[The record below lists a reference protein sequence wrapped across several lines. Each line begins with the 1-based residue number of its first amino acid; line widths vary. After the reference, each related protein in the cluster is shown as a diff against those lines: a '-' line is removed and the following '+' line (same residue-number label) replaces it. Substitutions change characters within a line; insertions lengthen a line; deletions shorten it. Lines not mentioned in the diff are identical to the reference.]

1 MILTSPITIKE
12 LLLSIKYNGRI
23 IGNSQFQI
31 KGLNDDFVV
40 QPYDLTW
47 TESISLQNKLV
58 KGGRPLAIITNTLN
72 SCTNDNVVLIFSP
85 NPLETFDKCVEKL
98 LHETNKRPIIGEN
111 TLIHPSVVLGNN
123 VSIGNNCSIS
133 PNVVIG
139 DNTVIG
145 NGVTILSN
153 ATIGAMPFYAQRDEN
168 KVFVKRTIAGNVII
182 EDDVQIGVSSVIDR
196 GITGSTFI
204 GKGTKLGNFVEIAHD
219 VYIGSYCGL
228 CAQVAI
234 SGYVKIGDYCEFWG
248 KSGVANRI
256 IIAKNTT
263 VLASSVVTKN
273 ILTEGRTLCGFPAV
287 DRIDYWRNY
296 RANNVSNT

>member
-1 MILTSPITIKE
+1 MKLTTPIAIKE
-12 LLLSIKYNGRI
+12 LLISIKFNGTI
-23 IGNSQFQI
+23 IGNSKFLI

-47 TESISLQNKLV
+47 TNSISLQNKLV
-58 KGGRPLAIITNTLN
+58 KEGRPLAIITNTLN
-72 SCTNDNVVLIFSP
+72 SSTNDNVVLILSP
-85 NPLETFDKCVEKL
+85 NPLEIFEKCVAKL
-98 LHETNKRPIIGEN
+98 FRETNKKPIIGEN
-111 TLIHPSVVLGNN
+111 TFIHPSVVLGNN
-123 VSIGNNCSIS
+123 VSIGNNCSIF
-133 PNVVIG
+133 PNVVID

-145 NGVTILSN
+145 NDVTILSN
-153 ATIGAMPFYAQRDEN
+153 ATIGAMPFYALRDEN
-168 KVFVKRTIAGNVII
+168 KAFVKRTIVGNVMI

-204 GKGTKLGNFVEIAHD
+204 GKGTKIGNFVEVAHD
-219 VYIGSYCGL
+219 VFIGSYCGL

-256 IIAKNTT
+256 TIANNTT

-287 DRIDYWRNY
+287 DRIDYWKNCRFLK
-296 RANNVSNT
+296 NT